1 MSDQVL
7 QKEKVRGGVAQSLE
21 HDSAT
26 KHVTGQAIYV
36 DDIPEP
42 HGTLHIATG
51 HAGVAFGNITSVNL
65 ETVRSA
71 PGVVCV
77 LTVDDIPGLND
88 VSPTH
93 SGDDPVLTGD
103 EVKFYGQ
110 PVFAVAAETVLQ
122 AQAAAK
128 LGVIECNSEEPVLT
142 IEQALEKNYLI
153 GF

>member
-110 PVFAVAAETVLQ
+110 PVFAGTSEHYGQKLLGISYGIRDIVDNVI
-122 AQAAAK
+122 AAK
-128 LGVIECNSEEPVLT
+128 H
-142 IEQALEKNYLI
+142 LI
-153 GF
+153 DLIKRNTCHG